1 MDQKSPLKVREN
13 KGPTHTLTVM
23 ECLQTGPQVPDS
35 GSNAV
40 LSHHPDSLSP
50 GLPSSSQRRRG
61 RGWAKMVPGNEAAQR
76 DAESGEG
83 PLTLLTVTTHPPQTS
98 LPLTSATGLLT
109 QSPGV

>member
-13 KGPTHTLTVM
+13 KGPTHTLTVLG
-23 ECLQTGPQVPDS
+23 CLQTGPQVLDS

-50 GLPSSSQRRRG
+50 GLPSSQRRRG

-83 PLTLLTVTTHPPQTS
+83 PLTLLTVTTRPPQTS